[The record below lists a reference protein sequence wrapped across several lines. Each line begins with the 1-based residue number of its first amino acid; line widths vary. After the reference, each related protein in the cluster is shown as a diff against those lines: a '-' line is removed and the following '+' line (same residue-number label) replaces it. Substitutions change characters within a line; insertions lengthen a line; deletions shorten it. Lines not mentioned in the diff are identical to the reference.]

1 MQKVTVQKV
10 TGTLRAAGFAA
21 SRKVTIT
28 EGNRRW
34 KEYSDGYTVLKVG
47 QMVGIE
53 CCRCQDQIDAIFETL
68 KDAGMVLRDL
78 REKGLI
84 AVLGIE

>member
-1 MQKVTVQKV
+1 MKKVTVQKV

-21 SRKVTIT
+21 SKKVTVT
-28 EGNRRW
+28 EGDRRW
-34 KEYSDGYTVLKVG
+34 KEYSEGYNVTKFG
-47 QMVGIE
+47 QIIGIE
-53 CCRCQDQIDAIFETL
+53 CCCCMDQIDAIFETL
-68 KDAGMVLRDL
+68 QDAGMVLRDL

>member
-1 MQKVTVQKV
+1 MKKATVQKV
-10 TGTLRAAGFAA
+10 AGTLRAAGFAA
-21 SRKVTIT
+21 KKKVTVT

-34 KEYSDGYTVLKVG
+34 QEITNGYKVTKFG

-53 CCRCQDQIDAIFETL
+53 CCSCMDEIDAIFEAL
-68 KDAGMVLRDL
+68 QDAGMVLRDS